1 MNVKYNQ
8 VLYTVEVE
16 GKGLLAVEELC
27 SKRSRF
33 TGYTDTLAEAVLYQN
48 KQLAVDLVND
58 INDDIEEES
67 RAILREVHIRIE

>member
-33 TGYTDTLAEAVLYQN
+33 TGYTDTLAEAVLYQD
-48 KQLAVDLVND
+48 KLIAVDI
-58 INDDIEEES
+58 INEINNDIEEENY
-67 RAILREVHIRIE
+67 AILREVYVRIE